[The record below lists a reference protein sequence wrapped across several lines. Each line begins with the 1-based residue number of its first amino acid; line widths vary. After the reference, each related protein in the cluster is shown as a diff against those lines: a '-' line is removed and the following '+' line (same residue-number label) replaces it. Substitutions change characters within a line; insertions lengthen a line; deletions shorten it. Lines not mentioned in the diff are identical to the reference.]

1 MPNSCR
7 SEENP
12 CHLLVAR
19 TPNFVR
25 FLIFVQ
31 SSKEFDFIL
40 LTEMTYAFYLL
51 ALVVRNNIYLYPR
64 MAQFIVIQYFLYFVR
79 FDYLAPHMAVLWE
92 EVTSSTL
99 FIVRNTF
106 FHTETGR
113 WNWLSR
119 IDRVFSQCHVSSD
132 EHHFMNS
139 LSRTR
144 KDDFTRGT
152 F

>member
-1 MPNSCR
+1 MYDFELSIRPISEQNNSLVALIALFCPNSCR

-79 FDYLAPHMAVLWE
+79 FDYLAPHMAVL
-92 EVTSSTL
+92 
-99 FIVRNTF
+99 
-106 FHTETGR
+106 
-113 WNWLSR
+113 
-119 IDRVFSQCHVSSD
+119 
-132 EHHFMNS
+132 
-139 LSRTR
+139 
-144 KDDFTRGT
+144 
-152 F
+152 